1 MEFLTTLID
10 FILHLD
16 HYLIEMTSTYQSWTY
31 LILFLVIFA
40 ETGLVVTPFL
50 PGDSVLFA
58 MGALIAKP
66 ETSLSLVLMY
76 LLLCTAA
83 ILGDFT
89 NYEIGKRFANRLF
102 KRSSRIF
109 KPAYLEKTKGFY
121 EKYGPK
127 TIVYARF
134 IPIIRTFAPF
144 VAGIAHMPYGK
155 FGRYNI
161 LGALIWVTLFL
172 IGGYLFGQIP
182 IVENNFS
189 IVIVL
194 VVGLSLLPPLFE
206 YIKSYFI
213 HRYKS

>member
-58 MGALIAKP
+58 IGALIAKP

-89 NYEIGKRFANRLF
+89 NYEIGKRFASRLF

-109 KPAYLEKTKGFY
+109 KQAYLEKTKGFY
-121 EKYGPK
+121 EKHGPK
-127 TIVYARF
+127 PSFMRDLYQSLEPSHLLLQVSLICLIENSDDTIF
-134 IPIIRTFAPF
+134 
-144 VAGIAHMPYGK
+144 
-155 FGRYNI
+155 
-161 LGALIWVTLFL
+161 
-172 IGGYLFGQIP
+172 
-182 IVENNFS
+182 
-189 IVIVL
+189 
-194 VVGLSLLPPLFE
+194 
-206 YIKSYFI
+206 
-213 HRYKS
+213 